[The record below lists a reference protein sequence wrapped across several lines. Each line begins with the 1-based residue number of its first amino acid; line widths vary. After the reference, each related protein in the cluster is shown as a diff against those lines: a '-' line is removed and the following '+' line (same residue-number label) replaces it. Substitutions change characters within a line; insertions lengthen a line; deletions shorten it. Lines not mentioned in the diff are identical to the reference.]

1 MIKFGPSGFC
11 DSFLEKYSSSEQM
24 PEWLNEHKLNA
35 YEYAFNKGVRITDE
49 KAAKIREVFEKN
61 NIELTVHGPYY
72 INLANPDEMMADKS
86 KGYILDSLAKMK
98 VLGAKK
104 LVFHPGSL
112 TKSSRE
118 DAFNL
123 VLKRLKELVVL
134 LDEYGYKDV
143 FLCPETMGKHG
154 QVGTVEEVAKMCAID
169 ERIIP
174 TLDFGHINS
183 FGLGSLKTEDDFRQV
198 FMTLKKHMG
207 DRFKN
212 VHIHF
217 SKIMFGDKGE
227 LKHLTFDD
235 NEGFGPD
242 FEPLAK
248 VLKELDINAVV
259 ICESRGTQTKD
270 AVKMKNIF
278 EQTIDLV

>member
-11 DSFLEKYSSSEQM
+11 DDF
-24 PEWLNEHKLNA
+24 LNEYSHSEEMPVWLERHGLNA
-35 YEYAFNKGVRITDE
+35 YEYAFNKGVRISDE
-49 KAAKIREVFEKN
+49 KAIKLREVFDKH
-61 NIELTVHGPYY
+61 NIELSVHGPYY
-72 INLANPDEMMADKS
+72 INLANPDDEMAEKS
-86 KGYILDSLAKMK
+86 KGYIIDSLTKMK
-98 VLGAKK
+98 LLGAKK

-112 TKSSRE
+112 TKSKRE

-123 VLKRLKELVVL
+123 VMKRLKELVVM
-134 LDEYGYKDV
+134 LDENGFHDV
-143 FLCPETMGKHG
+143 YICPETMGKHG

-183 FGLGSLKTEDDFRQV
+183 FGLGSLKTKDDFRQV
-198 FMTLKKHMG
+198 FMTLKEHIG
-207 DRFKN
+207 ERFKK

-235 NEGFGPD
+235 CQGFGPD
-242 FEPLAK
+242 FEPLAE
-248 VLKELDINAVV
+248 VLKELDIDASI
-259 ICESRGTQTKD
+259 ICESRGSQTKD
-270 AVKMKNIF
+270 SVKMKNIF
-278 EQTIDLV
+278 EETIDLK